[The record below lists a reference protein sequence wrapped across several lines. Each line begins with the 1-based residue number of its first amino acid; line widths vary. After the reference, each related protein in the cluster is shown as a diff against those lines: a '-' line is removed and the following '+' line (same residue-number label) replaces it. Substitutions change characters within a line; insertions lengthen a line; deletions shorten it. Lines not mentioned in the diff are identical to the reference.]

1 MIIISTIYE
10 IAKLAGVS
18 AATVSKVINNYSDVS
33 DKTRA
38 KVKKI
43 LEEQN
48 FRPSYEAQCLST
60 KRTWTLGLVYFENS
74 EIGLKHPFFAA
85 VIEAFKREA
94 EKNGYSLLLG
104 SKNDRLK
111 IDSFLQYFR
120 HRSVDGIA
128 IICSIPNDKETTDI
142 IESDFP
148 TVVIDMNKKNT
159 AAVTS
164 DNEQGCRLAMQYLF
178 DLGHTN
184 IAYITGME
192 DNNNWVS
199 NIRKESYIAEMKR
212 LNLSIKDGYIQKGNN
227 FDFDSGYRG
236 MEKLLKLA
244 DRPTAVFTAGDK
256 TALGAIQ
263 AVKDYGLNVP
273 DDISVIGFD
282 DSELAQY
289 VTPKLTSVKQS
300 CDEIGRQAA
309 DLLIN
314 QIDKKEKVTINK
326 VIPVELVIR
335 DSCKK
340 IK

>member
-10 IAKLAGVS
+10 IAKIAGVS
-18 AATVSKVINNYSDVS
+18 PATVSKVINNYSDVS

-48 FRPSYEAQCLST
+48 FQPSYEAQCLST
-60 KRTWTLGLVYFENS
+60 KKTWTLGLVYFES
-74 EIGLKHPFFAA
+74 LEIGLKHPFFGA
-85 VIEAFKREA
+85 VIEAFKKEA

-111 IDSFLQYFR
+111 IDSFLQYFKY
-120 HRSVDGIA
+120 RSVDGIA
-128 IICSIPNDKETTDI
+128 VICSIPDDKETTDI

-148 TVVIDMNKKNT
+148 TVVIDMNNNNT

-164 DNEQGCRLAMQYLF
+164 NNEQGCRDAIQYLY
-178 DLGHTN
+178 DLGHRN

-192 DNNNWVS
+192 NDGNWVS
-199 NIRKESYIAEMKR
+199 SVRKNTYIEEMKR
-212 LNLSIKDGYIQKGNN
+212 LNLTIKEGHIQKGNN
-227 FDFDSGYRG
+227 FDFNSGYSA
-236 MEKLLKLA
+236 MKNLLELEE
-244 DRPTAVFTAGDK
+244 RPTAVFAASDK
-256 TALGAIQ
+256 EALGAIQ
-263 AVKDYGLNVP
+263 AVKDEGLNVP

-282 DSELAQY
+282 DSELARY
-289 VTPKLTSVKQS
+289 VTPRLTTVRQS
-300 CDEIGRQAA
+300 CDDIGKEAA

-314 QIDKKEKVTINK
+314 QINKKEKIKVNK